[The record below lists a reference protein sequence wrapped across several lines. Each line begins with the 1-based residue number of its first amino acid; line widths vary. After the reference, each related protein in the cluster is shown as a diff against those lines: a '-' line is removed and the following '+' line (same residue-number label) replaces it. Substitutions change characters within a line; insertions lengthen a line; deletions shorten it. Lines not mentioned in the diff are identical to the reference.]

1 MFWAWVG
8 WFPFQVY
15 STTFVGEV
23 LKRYDD
29 DYKKRLGSPED
40 VVGAITRVGSMA
52 LVLFSC
58 VSLVGSV
65 SLPWAIDSPDA
76 EKMRGTRR
84 LPGKWE
90 RLLERFEP
98 YKPDLTTTWMWS
110 EISFAILM
118 MATLFVGT
126 VRVATL
132 IVALSGMWVT
142 SLMIRGQILTGCPW
156 IVDGL

>member
-29 DYKKRLGSPED
+29 DYKDRLGSPED

-65 SLPWAIDSPDA
+65 SLPWMIDSPDA
-76 EKMRGTRR
+76 EKLHGTRQ
-84 LPGKWE
+84 LPGRWE
-90 RLLERFEP
+90 RLMERFEP

-110 EISFAILM
+110 EVSFAVLM
-118 MATLFVGT
+118 MATLFVST
-126 VRVATL
+126 VRMATL
-132 IVALSGMWVT
+132 IVALAGM
-142 SLMIRGQILTGCPW
+142 
-156 IVDGL
+156 